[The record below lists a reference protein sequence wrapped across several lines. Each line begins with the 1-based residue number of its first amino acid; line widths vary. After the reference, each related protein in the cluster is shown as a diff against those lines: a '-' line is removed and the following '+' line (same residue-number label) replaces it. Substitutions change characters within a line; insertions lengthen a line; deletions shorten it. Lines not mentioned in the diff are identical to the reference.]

1 MTDEWTE
8 EMTEMDK
15 LTEDRNGQRMDQQT
29 VGLDKKDRQTE
40 RTDKYWIKRWNEED
54 CQRKQKWMHGQRV

>member
-40 RTDKYWIKRWNEED
+40 RTDK
-54 CQRKQKWMHGQRV
+54 